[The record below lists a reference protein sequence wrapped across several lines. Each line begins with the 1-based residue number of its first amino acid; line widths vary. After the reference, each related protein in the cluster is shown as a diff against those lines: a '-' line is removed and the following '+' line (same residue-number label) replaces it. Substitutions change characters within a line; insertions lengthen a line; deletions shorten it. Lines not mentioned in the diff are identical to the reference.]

1 MKSKKIYMFAIIMF
15 MSSFAHSQFSHQNI
29 SLLGQF
35 NDTTVVAESVYGIRY
50 QSCWGWQNPLDQKE
64 YAIIGSTAGTYI
76 IDVSIPTAPTQ
87 INYIPHR
94 QTDCIWHEY
103 KTYGNYL
110 YIISDDAGNNS
121 LQIVDLSTLP
131 ISATVIYDSNS
142 IFTHAHAQYVD
153 GNKLYVSSVN
163 ASGNYSSMNVYSL
176 NDPTFP
182 TLLRRLDSDFPSINS
197 VHDMY
202 VVNDTVYASC
212 GNSGLYIFHYD
223 TIANHFILL
232 GSLTNF
238 PTQRYNHS
246 SFLSPDHGYLYM
258 CDEVPSGMPFSVV
271 DVRDISN
278 PTVIGTYNTNVG
290 ATPHNPYVKDNLLFV
305 AAYQDG
311 LYIYDISNPIT
322 PVLSGYFD
330 THPQNPPGT
339 YPSPAYAG
347 CWAAYTDLPSGIIL
361 ASDMQLGLFILD
373 VSVITSSK
381 TFTQNSNDKFIVYP
395 NPSNNQFSIRIKNE
409 NESGTMT
416 LYDLNGRTILLKKFS
431 NQSELTFET
440 NNISN
445 GVYSLN
451 IQTEK
456 INFTN
461 RINIVH

>member
-1 MKSKKIYMFAIIMF
+1 MKSLYTFALIMT
-15 MSSFAHSQFSHQNI
+15 MSIAAQSQFSHQNI

-35 NDTTVVAESVYGIRY
+35 NDSTVVAEPVYGIRY
-50 QSCWGWQNPLDQKE
+50 QSCWGWVNPVDQKE

-76 IDVSIPTAPTQ
+76 IDVSIPTSPTQ

-94 QTDCIWHEY
+94 QSDCIWHEY
-103 KTYGNYL
+103 KTFGNYL

-121 LQIVDLSTLP
+121 LQIVDMSTLP
-131 ISATVIYDSNS
+131 TTATVIYDSNS
-142 IFTHAHAQYVD
+142 IFTHAHALYVD
-153 GNKLYVSSVN
+153 GNKLYISSVN

-176 NDPTFP
+176 NDPTVP

-212 GNSGLYIFHYD
+212 GNSGLYIFHFD
-223 TIANHFILL
+223 SVANHFVLL

-238 PTQRYNHS
+238 PTTRYNHS

-271 DVRDISN
+271 DVHDISN
-278 PTVIGTYNTNVG
+278 PTVIGTYNTNIG
-290 ATPHNPYVKDNLLFV
+290 ATPHNPYVKDNLLYV

-311 LYIYDISNPIT
+311 LYVYDISDPVT
-322 PVLSGYFD
+322 PLLSGYFD
-330 THPQNPPGT
+330 THPQNPVGT

-373 VSVITSSK
+373 VSIITSAI
-381 TFTQNSNDKFIVYP
+381 TTIANNDNKFIIYP
-395 NPSNNQFSIRIKNE
+395 NPSNDKFSVRIKNDNE
-409 NESGTMT
+409 NGILT
-416 LYDLNGRTILLKKFS
+416 LYDLKGRIIIKQKFC
-431 NQSELTFET
+431 NQAELTVET
-440 NNISN
+440 GMLEN
-445 GVYSLN
+445 GIYILN

-456 INFTN
+456 LNLTN
-461 RINIVH
+461 RINILH